1 MILAAN
7 IVGNTSH
14 KFVIIKSY
22 SIDIFIRI
30 FDQEQVNRP

>member
-7 IVGNTSH
+7 IVGKTSH

-30 FDQEQVNRP
+30 FDQEQVNP